1 MKSSPTKIASC
12 LAAAA
17 TADPFYAAYGNALV
31 GPSGISAAW
40 PTAVGFGRQSTVYG
54 ARPYAYGKR
63 SADADAD
70 AFYGYGYG
78 LPLAYGRGVA
88 AHPGVATSFTARS
101 PQGLHG
107 VVGHYYGKR
116 SADADAF
123 YGYYG
128 HGVGIYNNNVYSG
141 FTGNHYANG
150 LPGRSFAAVTRGKRS
165 ADAEADA
172 FYGYGNA
179 LVGPS
184 GVSAAWPTAVGYG
197 HQSTV
202 YGARPYVYGKRSA
215 DAEAEADPYYG
226 YGYGRAYGYGLGYHG
241 YHHGGYY
248 GHGYGHGYGYGY
260 YG

>member
-1 MKSSPTKIASC
+1 M
-12 LAAAA
+12 
-17 TADPFYAAYGNALV
+17 G
-31 GPSGISAAW
+31 SAAW
-40 PTAVGFGRQSTVYG
+40 PTAVGFGHQSTVYG

-70 AFYGYGYG
+70 AFYGYG

-150 LPGRSFAAVTRGKRS
+150 
-165 ADAEADA
+165 
-172 FYGYGNA
+172 NA

-184 GVSAAWPTAVGYG
+184 GVSAAWATAAGYG

-202 YGARPYVYGKRSA
+202 YGT
-215 DAEAEADPYYG
+215 
-226 YGYGRAYGYGLGYHG
+226 
-241 YHHGGYY
+241 
-248 GHGYGHGYGYGY
+248 
-260 YG
+260 

>member
-1 MKSSPTKIASC
+1 MGNMQSILIASC

-172 FYGYGNA
+172 SYG
-179 LVGPS
+179 
-184 GVSAAWPTAVGYG
+184 
-197 HQSTV
+197 
-202 YGARPYVYGKRSA
+202 YGKRSA